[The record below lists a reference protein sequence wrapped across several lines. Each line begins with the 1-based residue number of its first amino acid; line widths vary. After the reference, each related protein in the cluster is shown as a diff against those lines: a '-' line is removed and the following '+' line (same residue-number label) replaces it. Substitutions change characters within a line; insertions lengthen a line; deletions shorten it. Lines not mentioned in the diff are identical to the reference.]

1 MWRPKEDGERSRID
15 SRVVEGSFGEIGQT
29 GRREGWRT
37 RRDETEETERERG
50 KDGIVRRLTSCIL
63 PGRRRLYRAPLHVQ
77 HAPSASPVHVR
88 ARTYSRVVLAGP
100 SSRVSTPKTTPS
112 QVARVTSRRCTGS
125 RRPLSR
131 QHGADSRPVIFHQ
144 ETLNMHQTTA
154 CKNVT

>member
-1 MWRPKEDGERSRID
+1 VKQDRQVKGKGE
-15 SRVVEGSFGEIGQT
+15 E
-29 GRREGWRT
+29 REEARQK
-37 RRDETEETERERG
+37 RERERG
-50 KDGIVRRLTSCIL
+50 KDEIVRRLTSCIL

-125 RRPLSR
+125 RRFFYPDSMAPIHVPLYFIEKCLIR
-131 QHGADSRPVIFHQ
+131 IKQ
-144 ETLNMHQTTA
+144 
-154 CKNVT
+154 